1 MTLDWL
7 DFDCS
12 EDTDEAVTFDAMASV
27 WPEQLPLVLAEVATV
42 LNRARQ
48 HFGPER
54 PMDEGGEWDVDLQ
67 AWCETQ
73 PLRSLTVNLAD
84 PALLVSEAVT
94 GQAQVRRT
102 VALSISGK
110 AAFVEALRA
119 RFTL

>member
-42 LNRARQ
+42 LNWARQ

>member
-27 WPEQLPLVLAEVATV
+27 WPEQQPLVLAEVASV
-42 LNRARQ
+42 LNWARQ

-54 PMDEGGEWDVDLQ
+54 PMDEGGDWDVDLQ

-73 PLRSLTVNLAD
+73 PARSLAVDLHAPGLLASGD
-84 PALLVSEAVT
+84 ASADER
-94 GQAQVRRT
+94 VRRT
-102 VALSISGK
+102 ITLSLSGG
-110 AAFVEALRA
+110 ASFAEAFRQQFNL
-119 RFTL
+119 

>member
-27 WPEQLPLVLAEVATV
+27 WPEQLPLALAEVAMV
-42 LNRARQ
+42 LRWARQ

-67 AWCETQ
+67 AWCE
-73 PLRSLTVNLAD
+73 SLPVDLQA
-84 PALLVSEAVT
+84 PGLLTSGEAS
-94 GQAQVRRT
+94 GQERVRRT
-102 VALSISGK
+102 ITLSLSGG
-110 AAFVEALRA
+110 AAFAEALRHQ
-119 RFTL
+119 FKL

>member
-27 WPEQLPLVLAEVATV
+27 WPEQQLLVLAEVGAV
-42 LNRARQ
+42 LNWARQ

-73 PLRSLTVNLAD
+73 PARSLAVDLHAPGLLASGD
-84 PALLVSEAVT
+84 ASADEL
-94 GQAQVRRT
+94 VRRT
-102 VALSISGK
+102 ITLSLSGSASF
-110 AAFVEALRA
+110 AAALRQQ
-119 RFTL
+119 FNL